1 MGGYSGGRRPRETVQ
16 GGDEMS
22 LDRVIRK
29 KELLPFI
36 GLSDVTIWRME
47 RAGKFP
53 RRIRLGGN
61 SVGWYESEIIEWQEQ
76 KKAERAG

>member
-1 MGGYSGGRRPRETVQ
+1 
-16 GGDEMS
+16 MS

-61 SVGWYESEIIEWQEQ
+61 SVGWYESEIIEWME
-76 KKAERAG
+76 KKRQDRI

>member
-1 MGGYSGGRRPRETVQ
+1 M
-16 GGDEMS
+16 
-22 LDRVIRK
+22 DRIIRK
-29 KELLPFI
+29 KELLKAI

-61 SVGWYESEIIEWQEQ
+61 SVGWYESEIIEWME
-76 KKAERAG
+76 KKRQDRI

>member
-1 MGGYSGGRRPRETVQ
+1 M
-16 GGDEMS
+16 
-22 LDRVIRK
+22 DRIIRK
-29 KELLPFI
+29 KELLPHI

-61 SVGWYESEIIEWQEQ
+61 SCGWYESEIIEWQEQ

>member
-1 MGGYSGGRRPRETVQ
+1 M
-16 GGDEMS
+16 
-22 LDRVIRK
+22 DRIIRK
-29 KELLPFI
+29 KELLKAI

-61 SVGWYESEIIEWQEQ
+61 SVGWYESEIIEWMENKRQD
-76 KKAERAG
+76 RI

>member
-1 MGGYSGGRRPRETVQ
+1 
-16 GGDEMS
+16 MS

-61 SVGWYESEIIEWQEQ
+61 SVGWYESEIIEWQER

>member
-1 MGGYSGGRRPRETVQ
+1 
-16 GGDEMS
+16 MS

-61 SVGWYESEIIEWQEQ
+61 SVGWYESEIIGWMDG
-76 KKAERAG
+76 KKKDRI

>member
-1 MGGYSGGRRPRETVQ
+1 M
-16 GGDEMS
+16 
-22 LDRVIRK
+22 DRIIRK

-61 SVGWYESEIIEWQEQ
+61 SVGWYESEIIEWME
-76 KKAERAG
+76 KKRQDRI

>member
-1 MGGYSGGRRPRETVQ
+1 M
-16 GGDEMS
+16 
-22 LDRVIRK
+22 DRIIRK
-29 KELLPFI
+29 KELLKAI

-61 SVGWYESEIIEWQEQ
+61 SVGWYESEIIEWQER